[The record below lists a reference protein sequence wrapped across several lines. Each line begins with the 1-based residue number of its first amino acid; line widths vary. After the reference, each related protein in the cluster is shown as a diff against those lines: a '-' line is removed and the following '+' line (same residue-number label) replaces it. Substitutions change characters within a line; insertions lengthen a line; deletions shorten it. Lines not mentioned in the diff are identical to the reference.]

1 MSEEYTVK
9 ILKIDFVTHDVK
21 RFILEKPSNYKFI
34 PGQATDISINSENL
48 KNEKRPFTFTS
59 KINDP
64 VLEFTIKKYS
74 NGITEKIHNLKAG
87 DELIIGET
95 FGYFEYKGEGMFI
108 AGGTGITPFLS
119 MLRNMSND
127 EAKKNKLL
135 FFNKAYKD
143 IICERE
149 LTDILGENVL
159 FLLTDEKRKGY
170 LKKKLSSNLLK
181 KEITDL
187 NKYFY
192 ICGPQKFVKIV
203 RKNLL
208 KLGIDE
214 NKIII
219 EQ

>member
-9 ILKIDFVTHDVK
+9 ILKIDFITHDVK
-21 RFILEKPSNYKFI
+21 RFIIEKPSNYKFV
-34 PGQATDISINSENL
+34 PGQATGISINSENL

-64 VLEFTIKKYS
+64 VLEFIIKKYP
-74 NGITEKIHNLKAG
+74 NGITEKINNLKAG
-87 DELIIGET
+87 DELIINET

-119 MLRNMSND
+119 MLRNMNND

-135 FFNKAYKD
+135 FFNKAHKD

-149 LTDILGENVL
+149 LTDMLGENVL

-170 LKKKLSSNLLK
+170 LNKKLSSNLLK

-187 NKYFY
+187 DKYFY
-192 ICGPQKFVKIV
+192 ICGPPSFVESIKKSLI
-203 RKNLL
+203 
-208 KLGIDE
+208 KLGANKD
-214 NKIII
+214 KIIVG
-219 EQ
+219 